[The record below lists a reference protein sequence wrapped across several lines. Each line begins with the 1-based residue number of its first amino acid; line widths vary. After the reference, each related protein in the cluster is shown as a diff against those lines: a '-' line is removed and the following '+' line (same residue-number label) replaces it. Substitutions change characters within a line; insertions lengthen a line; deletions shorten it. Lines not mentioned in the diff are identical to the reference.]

1 MFRDEF
7 FYPGDMAV
15 RRADG
20 AHSDRVD
27 DVLKVRGIKYAAATA
42 EQRIQREPGVDEV
55 CVFSGLNAAGN
66 EELGIAIQS
75 PDSCQDPNWK
85 GLLASSLHSKFP
97 RTDTGI
103 RKTRRSMLKK
113 LVFGETPQSS

>member
-20 AHSDRVD
+20 AHSGRVD
-27 DVLKVRGIKYAAATA
+27 DVLNVRGIKYAAATA

-75 PDSCQDPNWK
+75 ARQLS
-85 GLLASSLHSKFP
+85 
-97 RTDTGI
+97 
-103 RKTRRSMLKK
+103 RSEWEG
-113 LVFGETPQSS
+113 VAR